1 MSEEALFGRMSE
13 NEHPEVSCLPQKRP
27 FYLVPHPSLRH
38 HRDCCMKRFG
48 FVGALISA
56 LLSCRNITVRAVPS
70 LTSDKPVVY
79 DIQKR
84 ASVAEGNAE
93 FLNEDLRVQA
103 DKIYYFAE
111 SAKALAEGHV
121 RITNGEYR
129 FLAPSGS
136 YCHTEQ
142 TVEAA
147 FFKRKNGSL
156 RITCGWITAA
166 YMTETCSDFMFWRDR
181 ACFVRKKMLF

>member
-1 MSEEALFGRMSE
+1 
-13 NEHPEVSCLPQKRP
+13 
-27 FYLVPHPSLRH
+27 
-38 HRDCCMKRFG
+38 MKRFE
-48 FVGALISA
+48 FVGALIFA
-56 LLSCRNITVRAVPS
+56 LLSCRNISVRAVPS

-79 DIQKR
+79 DTKKR

-121 RITNGEYR
+121 RITNGDYR

-147 FFKRKNGSL
+147 FFACPQADTGTAAKHCAVKRKNGSL
-156 RITCGWITAA
+156 PIMCGWITAECT
-166 YMTETCSDFMFWRDR
+166 TETYSDFTFWRDR
-181 ACFVRKKMLF
+181 ACCDRKKMLF

>member
-1 MSEEALFGRMSE
+1 MSEEALFRRMSE

-27 FYLVPHPSLRH
+27 FYLVPPLSVRH
-38 HRDCCMKRFG
+38 HKGGRMKRFG

-56 LLSCRNITVRAVPS
+56 FLSCRDMTVRAVPS

-93 FLNEDLRVQA
+93 FLNDGLRVQA

-111 SAKALAEGHV
+111 SARALAEGHV
-121 RITNGEYR
+121 RITNGDYR
-129 FLAPSGS
+129 FLAPSGA

-147 FFKRKNGSL
+147 SFRMSTG
-156 RITCGWITAA
+156 GHG
-166 YMTETCSDFMFWRDR
+166 
-181 ACFVRKKMLF
+181 